1 MIINSKCIKINAV
14 CSFNLLKLFR
24 LLPQMDPGETS
35 QNAPSLIQT
44 FSFNIRESF
53 VRSPSFSILPLF
65 GMSGLASELGVTIST
80 WTRILVSTLSP
91 LTIFFI
97 YCAEICWPKF
107 FFRAPPFS
115 MPPLFRKS
123 GLAFWTQL
131 LFYLVHPIDVLI
143 ILYVD
148 CNKMYLIFITGA
160 RGMELSP
167 PVFNFMFTYLLRFDT
182 CEQLLT

>member
-1 MIINSKCIKINAV
+1 MIINSKCIKTNAV

-80 WTRILVSTLSP
+80 WTRILVSTLPP

-97 YCAEICWPKF
+97 YCAKF
-107 FFRAPPFS
+107 VGQSFFPGSTFQHAPSFQ
-115 MPPLFRKS
+115 KV
-123 GLAFWTQL
+123 WTRL
-131 LFYLVHPIDVLI
+131 LDPTS
-143 ILYVD
+143 ILS
-148 CNKMYLIFITGA
+148 CTSN
-160 RGMELSP
+160 
-167 PVFNFMFTYLLRFDT
+167 
-182 CEQLLT
+182 

>member
-1 MIINSKCIKINAV
+1 MIINSKCIKTNAV
-14 CSFNLLKLFR
+14 CSYNLLKLFR

-65 GMSGLASELGVTIST
+65 GMSGLASELGVAIST
-80 WTRILVSTLSP
+80 WTRILVSTLPP

-107 FFRAPPFS
+107 F
-115 MPPLFRKS
+115 S
-123 GLAFWTQL
+123 GLHL
-131 LFYLVHPIDVLI
+131 LACSLFSESLDSPFGPNFYF
-143 ILYVD
+143 ILY
-148 CNKMYLIFITGA
+148 I
-160 RGMELSP
+160 
-167 PVFNFMFTYLLRFDT
+167 
-182 CEQLLT
+182 QLMS